1 MADAQEGD
9 HVDWTIVDAFNNP
22 SCHGLA
28 VRKLVAFDMDG
39 VLVDTVSSWVHVHRR
54 FGVNNDHSLEAYL
67 RGEID
72 DREFIRRDIALWK
85 RADPDVTSD
94 MIRGMLADA
103 PLMNG
108 AAELMD
114 GLRRRG
120 FRTAIVSAGI
130 DLLSERVAEE
140 LGMDL
145 QFANGLCADGEGRLT
160 GEGVFRVRL
169 MEKGR
174 TVEEAARKLGVGPE
188 GIVSV
193 GNSRYDVSMFE
204 RSALGIAFCPEDELV
219 RERADVVVEEK
230 DLKRVLGHLDAFQ

>member
-1 MADAQEGD
+1 M
-9 HVDWTIVDAFNNP
+9 
-22 SCHGLA
+22 
-28 VRKLVAFDMDG
+28 RKLAAFDMDG

-72 DREFIRRDIALWK
+72 DQEFIRRDIALWK
-85 RADPDVTSD
+85 RADPGVTSG
-94 MIRGMLADA
+94 MIREILSDA
-103 PLMNG
+103 PLMEG
-108 AAELMD
+108 AAELMEE
-114 GLRRRG
+114 LRRRG
-120 FRTAIVSAGI
+120 YRTAIVSAGI
-130 DLLSERVAEE
+130 DLLSERVARE

-145 QFANGLCADGEGRLT
+145 HFANGLCEDAEGRLT

-174 TVEEAARKLGVGPE
+174 TVEEAARRLGVDPE

-204 RSALGIAFCPEDELV
+204 HSALGIAFCPEDEDA
-219 RERADVVVEEK
+219 REGADAVVEEK
-230 DLKRVLGHLDAFQ
+230 DLRRVLDHLDDF

>member
-1 MADAQEGD
+1 M
-9 HVDWTIVDAFNNP
+9 
-22 SCHGLA
+22 
-28 VRKLVAFDMDG
+28 RKLVAFDMDG
-39 VLVDTVSSWVHVHRR
+39 VLVDTISSWVHVHRQ

-67 RGEID
+67 RGDID

-85 RADPDVTSD
+85 AADPGVTSD
-94 MIRGMLADA
+94 RIRGILADA

-130 DLLSERVAEE
+130 DLLSERVAAE

-145 QFANGLCADGEGRLT
+145 QFANGLCADSAGRLT

-174 TVEEAARKLGVGPE
+174 TVEEAARALGVGPE
-188 GIVSV
+188 GVVSV

-230 DLKRVLGHLDAFQ
+230 DLRKVLDHLDGFQ